1 MLRALVPEGM
11 EISWSQNT
19 SFNLKSAQQ
28 LKYAVSI
35 ECCTQ
40 RWYVSLLKMLFMISN
55 SQGRDVY

>member
-1 MLRALVPEGM
+1 MLQDLVPESM

-19 SFNLKSAQQ
+19 SFNFKSAQQ

-35 ECCTQ
+35 DCCTQ

-55 SQGRDVY
+55 SQGRDV